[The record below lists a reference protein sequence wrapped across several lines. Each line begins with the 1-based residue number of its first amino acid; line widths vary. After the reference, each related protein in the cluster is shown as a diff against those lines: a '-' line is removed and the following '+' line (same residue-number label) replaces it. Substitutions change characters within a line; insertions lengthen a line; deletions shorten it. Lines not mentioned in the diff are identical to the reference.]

1 VDLVERVSGALNKIK
16 NIQVEKVVTLF
27 IQVILLQFLLMIE
40 IIVVILEG
48 GPAGGTDIV
57 VVAMGLDMVVG
68 MVVVMEAAT
77 IVIETIDDVVVAVVQ
92 EVLGDTE
99 MIDMGRKVGIE
110 GGKLKTSLVVYE

>member
-1 VDLVERVSGALNKIK
+1 MEHVSGVLNKIK
-16 NIQVEKVVTLF
+16 NIQVEKVATLF

-48 GPAGGTDIV
+48 EQAGGTDIV
-57 VVAMGLDMVVG
+57 VVVMGLDMVVG
-68 MVVVMEAAT
+68 MVVMEVAM
-77 IVIETIDDVVVAVVQ
+77 IGIEIIDDVVVAVVQ

-110 GGKLKTSLVVYE
+110 GGKLNKFSGL